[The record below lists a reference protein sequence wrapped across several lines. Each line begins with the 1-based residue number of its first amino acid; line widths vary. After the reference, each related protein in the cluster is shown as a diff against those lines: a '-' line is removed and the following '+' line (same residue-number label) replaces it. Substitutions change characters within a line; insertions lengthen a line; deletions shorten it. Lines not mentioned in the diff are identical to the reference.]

1 MYFRHIN
8 TAIKINNQDVRD
20 LENDVRDMEND
31 VRDME
36 NDVRNAEFDIR
47 DEDSEDMWRRDPYLY
62 YGGYGY

>member
-20 LENDVRDMEND
+20 LEND